1 MKKVIL
7 ATSGSNDSIMT
18 SSNGNFELVSVEGTT
33 INNIPWSGYSVI
45 SRNLADKHVIRIH
58 IDWKNENYDGTP
70 IVKKPM
76 RCYVSHGMRSS
87 IDTGADTQ
95 DLINVLKEALEFKKQ
110 IDSYFADEFPESFRV
125 F

>member
-7 ATSGSNDSIMT
+7 ATSESNDSIMT
-18 SSNGNFELVSVEGTT
+18 SANGNFELVSREG
-33 INNIPWSGYSVI
+33 IGVNNTPWSGYSVI
-45 SRNLADKHVIRIH
+45 SRNLADKHVIRIQ
-58 IDWKNENYDGTP
+58 IDSRSGKYDGTP
-70 IVKKPM
+70 VFNEPT

-95 DLINVLKEALEFKKQ
+95 DLINVLKEALEFKKE

>member
-18 SSNGNFELVSVEGTT
+18 SSNGNFELVSREG
-33 INNIPWSGYSVI
+33 IGVNNTPWSGYSVI
-45 SRNLADKHVIRIH
+45 SSNLADKHVIRIH
-58 IDWKNENYDGTP
+58 IDWKNEKYDGTP

-76 RCYVSHGMRSS
+76 RCYVSHGMRGSV
-87 IDTGADTQ
+87 DTGADTQ
-95 DLINVLKEALEFKKQ
+95 ELINVLKEALDFKQQ